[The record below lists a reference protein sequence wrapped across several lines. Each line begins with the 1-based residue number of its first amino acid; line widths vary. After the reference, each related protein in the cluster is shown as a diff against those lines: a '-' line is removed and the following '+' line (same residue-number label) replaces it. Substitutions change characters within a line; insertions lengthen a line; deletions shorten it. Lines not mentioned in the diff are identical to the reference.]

1 MGANFREE
9 KRTDTKFATTEA
21 EYNLFEELC
30 TLKRMHIELCIM
42 KCLKK

>member
-21 EYNLFEELC
+21 EYNLFEELY
-30 TLKRMHIELCIM
+30 TLKRMHIE
-42 KCLKK
+42 

>member
-21 EYNLFEELC
+21 EYNL
-30 TLKRMHIELCIM
+30 KNYAR
-42 KCLKK
+42 